1 MSVSDYHIEKGYV
14 FSVGN
19 VEVDGTVIY
28 LPIYMSYL
36 LKEKR
41 IEQIIV
47 DLDIEGLWNHFSIDV
62 RSCGIK
68 NGAAKSAW

>member
-19 VEVDGTVIY
+19 VELDGTVIY

-47 DLDIEGLWNHFSIDV
+47 DLDIEGL
-62 RSCGIK
+62 
-68 NGAAKSAW
+68 